1 LNNFFSKNQI
11 NSLYEK
17 PRRFRFLSG
26 SEDCLAPGVSSD
38 RFHVSHINSLL
49 VLPCPC
55 RTLAAIAGMTFYLMS
70 FKIKLAGIAGIF
82 PKLSRIAFKNLKKQS
97 Y

>member
-1 LNNFFSKNQI
+1 L
-11 NSLYEK
+11 
-17 PRRFRFLSG
+17 PLS
-26 SEDCLAPGVSSD
+26 
-38 RFHVSHINSLL
+38 N
-49 VLPCPC
+49 
-55 RTLAAIAGMTFYLMS
+55 LAAIAGITFYLMS